1 MIVGGGHALADQYRV
16 RSRAGVVFDLDR
28 AEYAGFRHLDDV
40 IGQIGRE
47 FVVFVHVHLE
57 VLQVARVD
65 ADHLGTGLAG
75 AFDLFAGVRLHQHG
89 HAELVRQ
96 VEQVLELGVVQCGD
110 DEQHQVGAVGAG
122 LEDLVVGDDEVLAQH
137 WNVHGGADLV
147 EIVKAAEEFAAF
159 GEHGDGACAALL
171 VLAGQRGRVR
181 DVGQVALGRRRA
193 LDLGNHGDAVGALK
207 PSCRVN
213 RSRGRQRGLLHIL
226 KRYGE
231 LTGALILQRSR
242 HQFVQNRHGPPFV
255 GVRSCAT
262 LGHVLSRLPNPSYI
276 LGFRRRFRL
285 RQNIGINWHACAD
298 VSRSTWNGTPWLDR
312 TIDGASLL
320 AGVRNSGTAL
330 SRRLQFHEV
339 APLQGDGK
347 RLIQPL
353 DSTEPM
359 RLF

>member
-1 MIVGGGHALADQYRV
+1 M
-16 RSRAGVVFDLDR
+16 
-28 AEYAGFRHLDDV
+28 
-40 IGQIGRE
+40 
-47 FVVFVHVHLE
+47 
-57 VLQVARVD
+57 
-65 ADHLGTGLAG
+65 
-75 AFDLFAGVRLHQHG
+75 
-89 HAELVRQ
+89 RQ

-193 LDLGNHGDAVGALK
+193 LDLGDHGDAVGALK

-276 LGFRRRFRL
+276 LGYSSLVRIATEPERPTKRKIAM
-285 RQNIGINWHACAD
+285 NIGH
-298 VSRSTWNGTPWLDR
+298 
-312 TIDGASLL
+312 
-320 AGVRNSGTAL
+320 TAW
-330 SRRLQFHEV
+330 
-339 APLQGDGK
+339 D
-347 RLIQPL
+347 
-353 DSTEPM
+353 
-359 RLF
+359 

>member
-137 WNVHGGADLV
+137 RNARR
-147 EIVKAAEEFAAF
+147 
-159 GEHGDGACAALL
+159 
-171 VLAGQRGRVR
+171 RGPCRNR
-181 DVGQVALGRRRA
+181 QGRR
-193 LDLGNHGDAVGALK
+193 GI
-207 PSCRVN
+207 C
-213 RSRGRQRGLLHIL
+213 GL
-226 KRYGE
+226 R
-231 LTGALILQRSR
+231 
-242 HQFVQNRHGPPFV
+242 
-255 GVRSCAT
+255 
-262 LGHVLSRLPNPSYI
+262 
-276 LGFRRRFRL
+276 
-285 RQNIGINWHACAD
+285 
-298 VSRSTWNGTPWLDR
+298 
-312 TIDGASLL
+312 
-320 AGVRNSGTAL
+320 
-330 SRRLQFHEV
+330 
-339 APLQGDGK
+339 
-347 RLIQPL
+347 
-353 DSTEPM
+353 
-359 RLF
+359 

>member
-65 ADHLGTGLAG
+65 ADHLGAG
-75 AFDLFAGVRLHQHG
+75 TACAFDLLAGVRFDQHG
-89 HAELVRQ
+89 HAQLVRQ
-96 VEQVLELGVVQCGD
+96 IQQVFELGVVQCGD
-110 DEQHQVGAVGAG
+110 DEQHQIGTVGAG
-122 LEDLVVGDDEVLAQH
+122 FVDLVVGNDEVLAQH
-137 WNVHGGADLV
+137 RNMHGGANLV
-147 EIVKAAEEFAAF
+147 EIIEAAEEFATF
-159 GEHGDGACAALL
+159 SEHGNGACAALL

-181 DVGQVALGRRRA
+181 DVGEVALGRGRA
-193 LDLGNHGDAVGALK
+193 LDFGDHRDAIGALE

-262 LGHVLSRLPNPSYI
+262 LGHAPSRLPNPSYI
-276 LGFRRRFRL
+276 LGYSSLVRIATEPERPTKRKIAM
-285 RQNIGINWHACAD
+285 NIGH
-298 VSRSTWNGTPWLDR
+298 
-312 TIDGASLL
+312 
-320 AGVRNSGTAL
+320 TAW
-330 SRRLQFHEV
+330 
-339 APLQGDGK
+339 D
-347 RLIQPL
+347 
-353 DSTEPM
+353 
-359 RLF
+359 

>member
-1 MIVGGGHALADQYRV
+1 MIIGAGHALADQYRV

-57 VLQVARVD
+57 VLQVARID
-65 ADHLGTGLAG
+65 ADHLGSGLAC
-75 AFDLFAGVRLHQHG
+75 AFDLLAGVRLHQHG

-96 VEQVLELGVVQCGD
+96 VEQMLELGVVQCGD
-110 DEQHQVGAVGAG
+110 DEQYQVGAVGAG

-147 EIVKAAEEFAAF
+147 EIVKAAEESAAF
-159 GEHGDGACAALL
+159 GEHGDGACAAPL

-181 DVGQVALGRRRA
+181 DVGEVALGRRRA
-193 LDLGNHGDAVGALK
+193 LDLGDHGDAVGALK

-213 RSRGRQRGLLHIL
+213 RSRGRQRGLLHVL

-262 LGHVLSRLPNPSYI
+262 LGHAPSRLPNPSYI
-276 LGFRRRFRL
+276 LGYSSLVRIATEPERPTKRKIAM
-285 RQNIGINWHACAD
+285 NIGH
-298 VSRSTWNGTPWLDR
+298 
-312 TIDGASLL
+312 
-320 AGVRNSGTAL
+320 TAW
-330 SRRLQFHEV
+330 
-339 APLQGDGK
+339 D
-347 RLIQPL
+347 
-353 DSTEPM
+353 
-359 RLF
+359 

>member
-1 MIVGGGHALADQYRV
+1 MCTA
-16 RSRAGVVFDLDR
+16 
-28 AEYAGFRHLDDV
+28 
-40 IGQIGRE
+40 
-47 FVVFVHVHLE
+47 
-57 VLQVARVD
+57 AR
-65 ADHLGTGLAG
+65 T
-75 AFDLFAGVRLHQHG
+75 
-89 HAELVRQ
+89 
-96 VEQVLELGVVQCGD
+96 
-110 DEQHQVGAVGAG
+110 
-122 LEDLVVGDDEVLAQH
+122 
-137 WNVHGGADLV
+137 V

-193 LDLGNHGDAVGALK
+193 LDLGDHGDAVGALK

-298 VSRSTWNGTPWLDR
+298 VLRSTWNGRRGW
-312 TIDGASLL
+312 
-320 AGVRNSGTAL
+320 TA
-330 SRRLQFHEV
+330 
-339 APLQGDGK
+339 P
-347 RLIQPL
+347 
-353 DSTEPM
+353 STEHPCSPACGTQALRYPAACNFM
-359 RLF
+359 RSPRCRRRQTPDSAVGFDRRPCACFDGTSLTRDRH

>member
-1 MIVGGGHALADQYRV
+1 
-16 RSRAGVVFDLDR
+16 
-28 AEYAGFRHLDDV
+28 
-40 IGQIGRE
+40 
-47 FVVFVHVHLE
+47 
-57 VLQVARVD
+57 
-65 ADHLGTGLAG
+65 
-75 AFDLFAGVRLHQHG
+75 
-89 HAELVRQ
+89 
-96 VEQVLELGVVQCGD
+96 
-110 DEQHQVGAVGAG
+110 VGAG

-193 LDLGNHGDAVGALK
+193 LDLGDHGDAVGALK

-298 VSRSTWNGTPWLDR
+298 VLRSTWNGTPWLDR

>member
-1 MIVGGGHALADQYRV
+1 MR
-16 RSRAGVVFDLDR
+16 
-28 AEYAGFRHLDDV
+28 
-40 IGQIGRE
+40 
-47 FVVFVHVHLE
+47 
-57 VLQVARVD
+57 
-65 ADHLGTGLAG
+65 
-75 AFDLFAGVRLHQHG
+75 
-89 HAELVRQ
+89 
-96 VEQVLELGVVQCGD
+96 
-110 DEQHQVGAVGAG
+110 
-122 LEDLVVGDDEVLAQH
+122 
-137 WNVHGGADLV
+137 
-147 EIVKAAEEFAAF
+147 
-159 GEHGDGACAALL
+159 ALL

-193 LDLGNHGDAVGALK
+193 LDLGDHGDAVGALK

-285 RQNIGINWHACAD
+285 RQNIGINWHACTD

-312 TIDGASLL
+312 TIDGASCSPACGTQALRYPAACNFTSRPA
-320 AGVRNSGTAL
+320 AG
-330 SRRLQFHEV
+330 RRQTPDSAVGFDRAH
-339 APLQGDGK
+339 APVL
-347 RLIQPL
+347 
-353 DSTEPM
+353 TEH
-359 RLF
+359 L

>member
-1 MIVGGGHALADQYRV
+1 MWAKALDPAD
-16 RSRAGVVFDLDR
+16 A
-28 AEYAGFRHLDDV
+28 
-40 IGQIGRE
+40 
-47 FVVFVHVHLE
+47 
-57 VLQVARVD
+57 
-65 ADHLGTGLAG
+65 
-75 AFDLFAGVRLHQHG
+75 
-89 HAELVRQ
+89 
-96 VEQVLELGVVQCGD
+96 
-110 DEQHQVGAVGAG
+110 
-122 LEDLVVGDDEVLAQH
+122 
-137 WNVHGGADLV
+137 
-147 EIVKAAEEFAAF
+147 AAF
-159 GEHGDGACAALL
+159 GARLKAEGYGPLVVHAPYVYNLAGKDEAKRAFAIEALAEDIELLTAIREAGQEVYINIHPGAH
-171 VLAGQRGRVR
+171 VGQRGRVR

-193 LDLGNHGDAVGALK
+193 LDLGDHGDAVGALK

-298 VSRSTWNGTPWLDR
+298 VLRSTWNGTPWLDR

>member
-1 MIVGGGHALADQYRV
+1 M
-16 RSRAGVVFDLDR
+16 
-28 AEYAGFRHLDDV
+28 
-40 IGQIGRE
+40 
-47 FVVFVHVHLE
+47 
-57 VLQVARVD
+57 
-65 ADHLGTGLAG
+65 
-75 AFDLFAGVRLHQHG
+75 
-89 HAELVRQ
+89 RQ
-96 VEQVLELGVVQCGD
+96 VEQMLELGVVQCGD

-147 EIVKAAEEFAAF
+147 EIVKAAEESAAF
-159 GEHGDGACAALL
+159 GEHGDGACAAPL

-193 LDLGNHGDAVGALK
+193 LDLGDHGDAVGALK

-242 HQFVQNRHGPPFV
+242 QQFVQNRHGPPFV

-285 RQNIGINWHACAD
+285 RQNIGINWHACTD